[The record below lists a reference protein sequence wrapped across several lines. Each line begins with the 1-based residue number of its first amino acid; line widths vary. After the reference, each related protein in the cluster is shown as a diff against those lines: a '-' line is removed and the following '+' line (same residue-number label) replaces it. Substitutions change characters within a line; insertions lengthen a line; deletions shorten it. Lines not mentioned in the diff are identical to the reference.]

1 MEAKLTPSLEGV
13 LLDKLADKVDA
24 RREQLKQGTICPE
37 CKVSYLLLQTH
48 RAGYGK

>member
-1 MEAKLTPSLEGV
+1 MEAK
-13 LLDKLADKVDA
+13 LDKLADKVDALIA

-48 RAGYGK
+48 RADYGK